1 MNKKNTTNYDS
12 SNFSEICIEMAMPYF
27 KKRFFDFSLINDEHE
42 LTPIEDCLFRAIQT
56 RAYIKKIRKFDVI
69 HTTEK
74 GNKRKLIQVGFFIIP
89 QCPIDQ
95 YRVDFLIQYG
105 RYDATIPEYY
115 QKSIIVECDSQMFHE
130 RSENERRYEKKRDRY
145 FAKKGYCVY
154 HFTGKEILE
163 NPFLVADEIINGV
176 VEK

>member
-12 SNFSEICIEMAMPYF
+12 SNFSEICIEMSMPYF
-27 KKRFFDFSLINDEHE
+27 KKRFFDEEYE

-56 RAYIKKIRKFDVI
+56 MVYIKEIRKFDVI
-69 HTTEK
+69 HSKEK
-74 GNKRKLIQVGFFIIP
+74 GKKGRLLQVGFFIIP
-89 QCPIDQ
+89 QCPIDH

-105 RYDATIPEYY
+105 RYDATIPDEYY
-115 QKSIIVECDSQMFHE
+115 LKRIIVECDSQMFHE
-130 RSENERRYEKKRDRY
+130 RSEKERRYEKKRDRY
-145 FAKKGYCVY
+145 FVKKGYCVY